1 MVGNAPGLG
10 WVDARDTMPLDPFAA
25 PGAPGSFDET
35 RRDASPARR
44 ERGVPRAVVR
54 DPFADPFAADLLAP
68 APVRGGH
75 SEASGSAGAR
85 PHAEPPW
92 DPFAPARAPPPVAA
106 HYAHPEAD
114 LEASLA
120 SDRRKRPPG
129 PDRHPPSRAA
139 HYEVSDDE
147 PPVPRVRDE
156 VDRARGVV
164 KDEVFATRPN
174 AFCRA
179 AARWPCATAL
189 LTVVLPVL
197 CSGYAAYAYGVEV
210 DVSLD
215 SFRIRDHPVAGVED
229 AVKDAKET
237 SEQAWKYYA
246 DPETYGELEI
256 VAGPPSRWRRRS
268 FEGGDRNAFEGG
280 DANATARN
288 VSVSSFEPAAV
299 ASSTRR
305 LLEMDERRRYTVR
318 WQVHTIYATVPEGR
332 NVLTAPHLNAARRLE
347 NELQSLPGYERFC
360 WQGRSDDGTFE
371 NGCQPANSVVPLF
384 FDAASGASG
393 GSFGDAARVA
403 ARLAGDGVYAY
414 TDTTFNP
421 ETGEAAGLRADF
433 GFGAPV
439 DGFATK
445 DDRPGAQ
452 KAKFEAFVGDVM
464 YPALTAAVARA
475 RDPSE
480 GPDRLDVI
488 FGGEEITRFE
498 IRRALAS
505 DVTLAAIGFGVV
517 AGVMWMHLDGSAFLA
532 LCGLFEI
539 ALSFP
544 AAYFFHRVVLG
555 VERVSVLQFLSVFV
569 ILGIGVDD
577 VFVFYE
583 SFAAATRAVGRSP
596 ETLVVRLSYA
606 YEHAGR
612 AMLVTSFTSAAAF
625 CANVASAIPAVQT
638 FGVFVSVM
646 VALNYIFVTTW
657 FPACIAVRERYLV
670 APRKTG
676 EGATEAA
683 GEGATEAAGEATASA
698 ATTTLER
705 VSRLKDAA
713 ERRFP
718 KLVAWMANA
727 SFESYAEFVHRARF
741 PLLVV
746 CVACGATMA
755 SYAAR
760 LPPSSEVPKFF
771 PDDHNVQR
779 FIDWTQSK
787 FGDESMSCANYAECA
802 AIAARES
809 DEASP
814 PTPPAPPPRP
824 PGDTF
829 TDAELAAVA
838 NVLVNEWDDDDDA
851 ALDATELGDAF
862 DVLGITGVGL
872 AEGVVRDYGADD
884 GTGAGTRAV
893 NATGLTSYL
902 GWMRDAQPETL
913 RSGVAS
919 LQRYIAET
927 TPPPAA
933 PTPPSPPFPPPY
945 PQGVPFPPPA
955 PPSPP
960 PPPPPPP
967 AAPSPP
973 PLPPTI
979 PPPSSPPP
987 TPPAAPFPPRPP
999 QGGATPPLPP
1009 PPPPPPL
1016 LPSPPPPLPPPSPP
1030 PAAPRPPPPPRQPQ
1044 YPDFPAA
1051 PPPSDPTLRP
1061 PAPPLERADGTNF
1074 ENVQIVWGLA
1084 AVDRSAKEAMNP
1096 YSDAGEAVYDESFD
1110 AADADFQIAAASLCD
1125 ALRNETALVLE
1136 VELCF
1141 IAALRDWGE
1150 ARSPLYGSFP
1160 FAPEATFLRVVSD
1173 FADENE
1179 EYRDVVGLALA
1190 RDGDAPKLRLTHTRV
1205 LIKSTTPW
1213 NRPARE
1219 VAEAY
1224 AEWTAFLAAFNDRL
1238 DETRAWYQTPM
1249 PRARLTG
1256 EMFVRM
1262 ATETAAVEGVRLS
1275 IGISAAFA
1283 VGSIVVFTGNVAV
1296 AILALVALVA
1306 VVATVLGI
1314 FTVAGWSLG
1323 IVEAVSITILV
1334 GLSCDFALHLAEA
1347 YGQSP
1352 FRGRAERGKD
1362 AVTRVGSPIV
1372 AAGTTTFAAVIPM
1385 LGCQIRILNK
1395 FGAIIP
1401 TCIVLSLFYSLH
1413 LFVPLLMIAGPDR
1426 GAEGPL
1432 RRLPEVLFCTQ
1443 ARRVAFFLCAGTA
1456 LCLVIPS
1463 TLAVVA
1469 ENFTVFAVA
1478 VLGLFAAT
1486 GFWVYV
1492 ENKAA
1497 ERRDRRH
1504 GGAPEHARADR
1515 DEASQREGDRRGGGD
1530 AGVATST
1537 LDREPNADRSEPS
1550 SNRSNVAHRRV
1561 GNASTMATASSSR
1574 NPNARAAT
1582 NPTNPFD
1589 SVPSEE
1595 EEEEEEI
1602 VRETRTER
1610 RQRLAREAADAERR
1624 AQAFYARAAR
1634 LRAAAED
1641 AR

>member
-1 MVGNAPGLG
+1 M
-10 WVDARDTMPLDPFAA
+10 
-25 PGAPGSFDET
+25 
-35 RRDASPARR
+35 
-44 ERGVPRAVVR
+44 
-54 DPFADPFAADLLAP
+54 
-68 APVRGGH
+68 
-75 SEASGSAGAR
+75 
-85 PHAEPPW
+85 
-92 DPFAPARAPPPVAA
+92 
-106 HYAHPEAD
+106 
-114 LEASLA
+114 
-120 SDRRKRPPG
+120 
-129 PDRHPPSRAA
+129 
-139 HYEVSDDE
+139 
-147 PPVPRVRDE
+147 
-156 VDRARGVV
+156 
-164 KDEVFATRPN
+164 FATRPN

-189 LTVVLPVL
+189 LTVVVPVL
-197 CSGYAAYAYGVEV
+197 CSGYAALWHGVEV

-215 SFRIRDHPVAGVED
+215 SFRIRNHPVAGVED
-229 AVKDAKET
+229 AVKDAEET
-237 SEQAWKYYA
+237 SEQAWNYYA

-256 VAGPPSRWRRRS
+256 VAGPPSRWRGRS
-268 FEGGDRNAFEGG
+268 FEGGDGIRDG
-280 DANATARN
+280 NATARN

-384 FDAASGASG
+384 FDAASGASD

-439 DGFATK
+439 DGFASK

-452 KAKFEAFVGDVM
+452 QAKFEAFVGDVM

-488 FGGEEITRFE
+488 VGGEEITRFE

-625 CANVASAIPAVQT
+625 CANVASAIPAVQA

-683 GEGATEAAGEATASA
+683 GEGATEAA
-698 ATTTLER
+698 TLER

-713 ERRFP
+713 KRRFP
-718 KLVAWMANA
+718 KLAAWMANA

-787 FGDESMSCANYAECA
+787 FGDESMNCANYAECA

-838 NVLVNEWDDDDDA
+838 NVLVDEWDDDDDA

-884 GTGAGTRAV
+884 ETGAGTRAV

-987 TPPAAPFPPRPP
+987 TPPAAPFPPVLPRAARRRPSLRRLRRRRFFRP
-999 QGGATPPLPP
+999 RRRLFRPRARPRGASSASAPATAAVPRLPRRAP
-1009 PPPPPPL
+1009 AVGPD
-1016 LPSPPPPLPPPSPP
+1016 PP
-1030 PAAPRPPPPPRQPQ
+1030 PARAAPR
-1044 YPDFPAA
+1044 
-1051 PPPSDPTLRP
+1051 
-1061 PAPPLERADGTNF
+1061 
-1074 ENVQIVWGLA
+1074 
-1084 AVDRSAKEAMNP
+1084 
-1096 YSDAGEAVYDESFD
+1096 
-1110 AADADFQIAAASLCD
+1110 
-1125 ALRNETALVLE
+1125 
-1136 VELCF
+1136 
-1141 IAALRDWGE
+1141 
-1150 ARSPLYGSFP
+1150 
-1160 FAPEATFLRVVSD
+1160 
-1173 FADENE
+1173 
-1179 EYRDVVGLALA
+1179 
-1190 RDGDAPKLRLTHTRV
+1190 TR
-1205 LIKSTTPW
+1205 
-1213 NRPARE
+1213 
-1219 VAEAY
+1219 
-1224 AEWTAFLAAFNDRL
+1224 
-1238 DETRAWYQTPM
+1238 
-1249 PRARLTG
+1249 
-1256 EMFVRM
+1256 
-1262 ATETAAVEGVRLS
+1262 
-1275 IGISAAFA
+1275 
-1283 VGSIVVFTGNVAV
+1283 
-1296 AILALVALVA
+1296 
-1306 VVATVLGI
+1306 
-1314 FTVAGWSLG
+1314 
-1323 IVEAVSITILV
+1323 
-1334 GLSCDFALHLAEA
+1334 
-1347 YGQSP
+1347 
-1352 FRGRAERGKD
+1352 
-1362 AVTRVGSPIV
+1362 
-1372 AAGTTTFAAVIPM
+1372 
-1385 LGCQIRILNK
+1385 
-1395 FGAIIP
+1395 
-1401 TCIVLSLFYSLH
+1401 
-1413 LFVPLLMIAGPDR
+1413 
-1426 GAEGPL
+1426 
-1432 RRLPEVLFCTQ
+1432 
-1443 ARRVAFFLCAGTA
+1443 
-1456 LCLVIPS
+1456 
-1463 TLAVVA
+1463 
-1469 ENFTVFAVA
+1469 
-1478 VLGLFAAT
+1478 
-1486 GFWVYV
+1486 
-1492 ENKAA
+1492 
-1497 ERRDRRH
+1497 RRH
-1504 GGAPEHARADR
+1504 
-1515 DEASQREGDRRGGGD
+1515 
-1530 AGVATST
+1530 
-1537 LDREPNADRSEPS
+1537 
-1550 SNRSNVAHRRV
+1550 
-1561 GNASTMATASSSR
+1561 
-1574 NPNARAAT
+1574 
-1582 NPTNPFD
+1582 
-1589 SVPSEE
+1589 
-1595 EEEEEEI
+1595 
-1602 VRETRTER
+1602 
-1610 RQRLAREAADAERR
+1610 
-1624 AQAFYARAAR
+1624 
-1634 LRAAAED
+1634 
-1641 AR
+1641 

>member
-10 WVDARDTMPLDPFAA
+10 WVDARATMPLDPFAA

-75 SEASGSAGAR
+75 SEARGSAGAR

-156 VDRARGVV
+156 IDRARGVV

-197 CSGYAAYAYGVEV
+197 CSVYAAYAHGVEV

-237 SEQAWKYYA
+237 SEQAWNYYA

-268 FEGGDRNAFEGG
+268 FEGGDGNAFEGG
-280 DANATARN
+280 DGNAFEGGDGNAFEGGDGNAFEGGDGNAFEGGDGNATARDATG
-288 VSVSSFEPAAV
+288 FEPAAV
-299 ASSTRR
+299 ASSISSTSSTSSSSTRR

-421 ETGEAAGLRADF
+421 ETGEAAGLRTDF

-452 KAKFEAFVGDVM
+452 QAKFEAFVGDVM

-517 AGVMWMHLDGSAFLA
+517 AGYMWMHLDGSAFLA

-555 VERVSVLQFLSVFV
+555 VERVSILQFLSVFV

-625 CANVASAIPAVQT
+625 CANVASAIPAVQA

-670 APRKTG
+670 APRRTG

-683 GEGATEAAGEATASA
+683 GEAVSA
-698 ATTTLER
+698 R
-705 VSRLKDAA
+705 RFQ
-713 ERRFP
+713 RRFP
-718 KLVAWMANA
+718 KLAAWMANA

-809 DEASP
+809 NEASP

-838 NVLVNEWDDDDDA
+838 NVLVDEWDDDDDA

-913 RSGVAS
+913 RSGVAA

-933 PTPPSPPFPPPY
+933 PSPPSPPFPPPY

-979 PPPSSPPP
+979 PPPPSPPP
-987 TPPAAPFPPRPP
+987 TPPAAPFPPVLPRAARRRPS
-999 QGGATPPLPP
+999 LRRRRRRRFFR
-1009 PPPPPPL
+1009 
-1016 LPSPPPPLPPPSPP
+1016 
-1030 PAAPRPPPPPRQPQ
+1030 PRR
-1044 YPDFPAA
+1044 
-1051 PPPSDPTLRP
+1051 R
-1061 PAPPLERADGTNF
+1061 
-1074 ENVQIVWGLA
+1074 
-1084 AVDRSAKEAMNP
+1084 
-1096 YSDAGEAVYDESFD
+1096 
-1110 AADADFQIAAASLCD
+1110 
-1125 ALRNETALVLE
+1125 LV
-1136 VELCF
+1136 
-1141 IAALRDWGE
+1141 R
-1150 ARSPLYGSFP
+1150 
-1160 FAPEATFLRVVSD
+1160 
-1173 FADENE
+1173 
-1179 EYRDVVGLALA
+1179 
-1190 RDGDAPKLRLTHTRV
+1190 
-1205 LIKSTTPW
+1205 
-1213 NRPARE
+1213 
-1219 VAEAY
+1219 
-1224 AEWTAFLAAFNDRL
+1224 
-1238 DETRAWYQTPM
+1238 
-1249 PRARLTG
+1249 PRARPPRRL
-1256 EMFVRM
+1256 
-1262 ATETAAVEGVRLS
+1262 VRLRPRDS
-1275 IGISAAFA
+1275 RSTPTSPPRPRRRTRPFARPRRPSNAPTALISR
-1283 VGSIVVFTGNVAV
+1283 VCR
-1296 AILALVALVA
+1296 
-1306 VVATVLGI
+1306 
-1314 FTVAGWSLG
+1314 
-1323 IVEAVSITILV
+1323 
-1334 GLSCDFALHLAEA
+1334 SC
-1347 YGQSP
+1347 G
-1352 FRGRAERGKD
+1352 
-1362 AVTRVGSPIV
+1362 GSPRWI
-1372 AAGTTTFAAVIPM
+1372 G
-1385 LGCQIRILNK
+1385 
-1395 FGAIIP
+1395 
-1401 TCIVLSLFYSLH
+1401 
-1413 LFVPLLMIAGPDR
+1413 
-1426 GAEGPL
+1426 
-1432 RRLPEVLFCTQ
+1432 RRK
-1443 ARRVAFFLCAGTA
+1443 RR
-1456 LCLVIPS
+1456 
-1463 TLAVVA
+1463 
-1469 ENFTVFAVA
+1469 
-1478 VLGLFAAT
+1478 
-1486 GFWVYV
+1486 
-1492 ENKAA
+1492 
-1497 ERRDRRH
+1497 
-1504 GGAPEHARADR
+1504 
-1515 DEASQREGDRRGGGD
+1515 
-1530 AGVATST
+1530 
-1537 LDREPNADRSEPS
+1537 
-1550 SNRSNVAHRRV
+1550 
-1561 GNASTMATASSSR
+1561 
-1574 NPNARAAT
+1574 
-1582 NPTNPFD
+1582 
-1589 SVPSEE
+1589 
-1595 EEEEEEI
+1595 
-1602 VRETRTER
+1602 
-1610 RQRLAREAADAERR
+1610 
-1624 AQAFYARAAR
+1624 
-1634 LRAAAED
+1634 
-1641 AR
+1641 

>member
-10 WVDARDTMPLDPFAA
+10 WVDARATMPLDPFAA

-75 SEASGSAGAR
+75 SEARGSAGAR

-106 HYAHPEAD
+106 HYANPEAD

-147 PPVPRVRDE
+147 PPVPRARDE
-156 VDRARGVV
+156 IDRARGVV

-215 SFRIRDHPVAGVED
+215 SFRIRDHPVARVED

-268 FEGGDRNAFEGG
+268 FEGGDGIRDG
-280 DANATARN
+280 NATARN

-439 DGFATK
+439 DGFASK

-475 RDPSE
+475 RDTSE

-625 CANVASAIPAVQT
+625 CANVASAIPAVQA

-670 APRKTG
+670 APRRTG

-683 GEGATEAAGEATASA
+683 GEAVSA
-698 ATTTLER
+698 R
-705 VSRLKDAA
+705 RFQ
-713 ERRFP
+713 RRFP
-718 KLVAWMANA
+718 KLAAWMANA

-838 NVLVNEWDDDDDA
+838 NVLVDEWDDDDDA

-884 GTGAGTRAV
+884 ETGAGTRAV

-1224 AEWTAFLAAFNDRL
+1224 AEWTALLAAFNDRL

-1426 GAEGPL
+1426 GAGGPL
-1432 RRLPEVLFCTQ
+1432 RRLPEVLFRTQ

-1456 LCLVIPS
+1456 LCLVIPT

-1492 ENKAA
+1492 ENNAA

-1550 SNRSNVAHRRV
+1550 SNLSNVAHRRV

-1610 RQRLAREAADAERR
+1610 RQRLAREAAEAERR